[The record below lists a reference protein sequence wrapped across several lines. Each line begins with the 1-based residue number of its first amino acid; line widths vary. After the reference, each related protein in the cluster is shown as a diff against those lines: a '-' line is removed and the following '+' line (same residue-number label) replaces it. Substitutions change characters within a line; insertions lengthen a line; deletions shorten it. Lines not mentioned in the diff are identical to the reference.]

1 VVEQTQHAAGQVV
14 DQAKEQ
20 ATSQL
25 AGQKERAV
33 DGLGVVAQAIRQT
46 GQELRKQDQEAVGRY
61 ADTAA
66 QQVERFTGYLRGR
79 DVPALLR
86 DLEGLA
92 RRQPA
97 LFLGGSVALGA
108 LGARFL
114 MSSGER
120 EERRRRYLEGMVD
133 TTAGSRT
140 PSPPRPAASGS
151 ERPEP
156 LTDGA
161 PGAPWGGRPV
171 SPITAESSLDGRGA
185 GSPVDVAHA
194 RDSGST
200 GSTAGMSGTARPG
213 PAGA

>member
-97 LFLGGSVALGA
+97 
-108 LGARFL
+108 
-114 MSSGER
+114 
-120 EERRRRYLEGMVD
+120 
-133 TTAGSRT
+133 
-140 PSPPRPAASGS
+140 
-151 ERPEP
+151 
-156 LTDGA
+156 
-161 PGAPWGGRPV
+161 
-171 SPITAESSLDGRGA
+171 
-185 GSPVDVAHA
+185 
-194 RDSGST
+194 
-200 GSTAGMSGTARPG
+200 
-213 PAGA
+213 